1 MHSYFALKVCMF
13 SPLHRWLKIVLFNL
27 LLIAAIGLVL
37 RYKITYSLPFIDQ
50 KHLLHGH
57 SHFAF
62 AGWISQAIMTLM
74 VAYLAGQN
82 GNIVYKKYRW
92 LLWGNL
98 LTAYGML
105 ITFPIQGY
113 GLFSIIFSTAS
124 IFTGYVFVW
133 VYWKDLNRLTVKHT
147 AHLWFKTALFC
158 NAVSSLG
165 AFALAVMMVKKIIH
179 QNWYLGAQYFYLHF
193 QYNGWFFF
201 ACMGLLTAKIFA
213 GVPGKILNKI
223 FRLFAAAIIPAYFL
237 SALWM
242 DIPLWIYALVII
254 AAVTQV
260 TGWVYMIVLI
270 RKVLPSLKH
279 SLPVT
284 ARWLF
289 ILSAAA
295 LTVKLLLQLGST
307 VPALSTLAFGFRP
320 IVIGYLHL
328 VLLGVITLFLIGYM
342 FAESIITINKKAIA
356 GAGIF
361 AGGIIINEVFL
372 MTQGV
377 AALDYINIPFINE
390 SLLVAALIMF
400 TGTALLNIS
409 QQKNN

>member
-1 MHSYFALKVCMF
+1 MF

-27 LLIAAIGLVL
+27 FLIAAIGVVL
-37 RYKITYSLPFIDQ
+37 RYKIAYSLPFIDQ

-62 AGWISQAIMTLM
+62 AGWISQAIMILM
-74 VAYLAGQN
+74 VAYLAAQKDN
-82 GNIVYKKYRW
+82 TVYKKYRW
-92 LLWGNL
+92 LLSGNL
-98 LTAYGML
+98 IAAYGML

-124 IFTGYVFVW
+124 IFIGYAFAW
-133 VYWKDLNRLTVKHT
+133 VYWKDLNSLPVQHT

-158 NAVSSLG
+158 NALSSLG

-201 ACMGLLTAKIFA
+201 ACMGLLTAKIFYTA
-213 GVPGKILNKI
+213 PAKILQRI
-223 FRLFAAAIIPAYFL
+223 FWLFAGAVIPAYFL

-242 DIPLWIYALVII
+242 DIPLWMYILVII
-254 AAVTQV
+254 AALAQV
-260 TGWVYMIVLI
+260 TGWVYMIGVIKNAWL
-270 RKVLPSLKH
+270 SLRE
-279 SLPVT
+279 SLNAT
-284 ARWLF
+284 AKWLL
-289 ILSAAA
+289 ILSASA
-295 LTVKLLLQLGST
+295 LTIKLLLQLGST
-307 VPALSTLAFGFRP
+307 IPSLSTLAFGFRP

-328 VLLGVITLFLIGYM
+328 VLLGVITLFLIGYL
-342 FAESIITINKKAIA
+342 FAENLLTINKKAIA

-361 AGGIIINEVFL
+361 TAGIIINEIFL

-377 AALDYINIPFINE
+377 AALEYINIPLINE
-390 SLLVAALIMF
+390 SLLVAALIMLS
-400 TGTALLNIS
+400 GIAILNIS
-409 QQKNN
+409 QQKK